1 MQLRKVLNIKK
12 KMRRKIMSKFYI
24 EARETHVYKTMVEAQ
39 DRDEASEKFWELY
52 SDLEPSDIRD
62 ADITFIAESQQ

>member
-1 MQLRKVLNIKK
+1 MKK
-12 KMRRKIMSKFYI
+12 FLI
-24 EARETHVYKTMVEAQ
+24 EARETHVYKTMVDAQ

>member
-1 MQLRKVLNIKK
+1 
-12 KMRRKIMSKFYI
+12 MRRKMMSKFYI

>member
-1 MQLRKVLNIKK
+1 MQLKTLLNIKK
-12 KMRRKIMSKFYI
+12 KMRRKMMSKFYI

-39 DRDEASEKFWELY
+39 DRNEASEKFWELY